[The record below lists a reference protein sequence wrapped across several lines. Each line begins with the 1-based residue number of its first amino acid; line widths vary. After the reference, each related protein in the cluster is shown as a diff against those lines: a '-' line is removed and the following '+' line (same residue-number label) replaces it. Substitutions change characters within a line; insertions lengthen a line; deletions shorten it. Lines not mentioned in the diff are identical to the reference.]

1 MESRCT
7 SNLATDLGRIG
18 YGDALSLQKHL
29 LDLVRT
35 GQFPGF
41 IIFLEHYPV
50 YTIGRKFSRENF
62 PGIDAV
68 ETERGGDITYHGPGQ
83 MVFYPVLRIDQGRGP
98 DVRSFVK
105 IVENSVIEALKQ
117 FGIESHVGDEPG
129 IWIESGKH
137 SRKVASIG
145 MAIDHGVSYHGVS
158 VNTSP
163 EVLEGFG
170 RIRPCGLDPAVM
182 GYVKIDGVKFRGAV
196 IEAFAKHFGTFRFS
210 VKEDFLKEVGYQL

>member
-1 MESRCT
+1 MENRCT

-18 YGDALSLQKHL
+18 YGDALGLQKHL
-29 LDLVRT
+29 LNLVRT
-35 GQFPGF
+35 EQFPGF

-83 MVFYPVLRIDQGRGP
+83 IVFYPVLKIDKDRGL

-105 IVENSVIEALKQ
+105 LVENSIIKALEL
-117 FGIESHVGDEPG
+117 FGIESRVGDEPG
-129 IWIESGKH
+129 IWIGH
-137 SRKVASIG
+137 GNDSRKIASIG
-145 MAIDHGVSYHGVS
+145 MAIDHGVSYHGVA

-163 EVLEGFG
+163 EVLEGFS

-182 GYVKIDGVKFRGAV
+182 GYAEIDGGKFRKAVVETFAERFGA
-196 IEAFAKHFGTFRFS
+196 FRFTT
-210 VKEDFLKEVGYQL
+210 KEDFLKEVGYPL